1 MAAYDLVPAPHDVLA
16 SDAERERVVEALRSN
31 ASAGRLDADELEQ
44 RLDAAYAAR
53 IRADL
58 LPLVADLPSPAP
70 PAPRRPRVSLP
81 ALPPF
86 VVISLMLV
94 TIWALSGG
102 GYFWPAWPIAAM
114 AFGAL
119 GHRRRGWHT
128 GGCAPA
134 HRTPRPQRPQV

>member
-1 MAAYDLVPAPHDVLA
+1 MAAYDLVPPPHDVRA

-31 ASAGRLDADELEQ
+31 AAAGRLDADELEQ

-70 PAPRRPRVSLP
+70 RRPRVTIP
-81 ALPPF
+81 PLPPF
-86 VVISLMLV
+86 VVIGLMLV

-114 AFGAL
+114 AFGL
-119 GHRRRGWHT
+119 LRHGRYGRRG
-128 GGCAPA
+128 GCGPV
-134 HRTPRPQRPQV
+134 HRPSRVQRPHV